1 LWPRIEWRGTHPTMR
16 AALVPIILLAAV
28 SMGCSGRASGP
39 PAQVP
44 GTTTL
49 TNASVLPP
57 PREKLILPEVNF
69 DDEDEDEGTDGP
81 NDLGGS
87 LPKATYALRD
97 TTK

>member
-1 LWPRIEWRGTHPTMR
+1 MR
-16 AALVPIILLAAV
+16 FAALVPMVLLGAV
-28 SMGCSGRASGP
+28 SMGCSGRSSAP

-49 TNASVLPP
+49 TNASVA

-69 DDEDEDEGTDGP
+69 DDAEEDEGTDGP

-97 TTK
+97 AK